1 MNSGLPSNQNLP
13 IQQPNT
19 QSTNPLCFNT
29 NTQRVCL
36 SVTSL
41 QNNTISANGQDNN
54 GPIPTQGVIDTVAR
68 FLGFRST
75 PTADANDLF

>member
-29 NTQRVCL
+29 NTQILFVLIQIHKEYVYL
-36 SVTSL
+36 SL
-41 QNNTISANGQDNN
+41 LYKI
-54 GPIPTQGVIDTVAR
+54 IPFQLMVKIITDQYQLKV
-68 FLGFRST
+68 
-75 PTADANDLF
+75 